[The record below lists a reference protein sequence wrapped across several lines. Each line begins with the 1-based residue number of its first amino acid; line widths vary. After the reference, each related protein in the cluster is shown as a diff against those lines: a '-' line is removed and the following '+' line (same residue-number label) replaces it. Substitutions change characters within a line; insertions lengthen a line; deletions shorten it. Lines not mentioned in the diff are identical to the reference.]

1 MEDTV
6 STEIMAYMEEFETF
20 WSTLGKDLGEAP
32 RRCNAGCSRLAR
44 TPCRAHNVDWPR

>member
-6 STEIMAYMEEFETF
+6 STEIVAYTEEVEAF
-20 WSTLGKDLGEAP
+20 WPTLGKDLGEAQC
-32 RRCNAGCSRLAR
+32 RCNAGCSRLAR